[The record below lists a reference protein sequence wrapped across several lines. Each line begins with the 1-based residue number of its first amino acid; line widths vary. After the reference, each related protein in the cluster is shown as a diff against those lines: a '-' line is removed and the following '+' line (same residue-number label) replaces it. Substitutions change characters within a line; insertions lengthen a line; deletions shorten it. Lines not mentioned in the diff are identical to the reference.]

1 MKSLLALTL
10 ALPGCLAACLAPS
23 LAAAQSYPD
32 KPVRLV
38 VPYAP
43 GGAVDGA
50 ARALSA
56 GLGARL
62 QATVIVENKPGANGT
77 IGAVHAASSPAD
89 GYTLFLGNVDTQVV
103 NPLVKLKKRY
113 DPVEGFE
120 PIGEVGRIPMVMVIR
135 NGLKVR
141 SQAELVSAAR
151 EKPGA
156 LTFGS
161 WGVGSTAHLAM
172 ALLERQN
179 GIELNHIAYSGA
191 GPIYT
196 ALMGGF
202 VDMTLAQVSWATGA
216 AKEGKVQILGLT
228 SARRTALAPEIPTL
242 AEAGFSGYAA
252 EQWVALYAPRGT
264 PSPIRSKLG
273 QALAG
278 WLATAESQQQL
289 RSVGIEAG
297 NASASQLAERQKA
310 ETSLW
315 AQVIQQ
321 KNIRLDD

>member
-1 MKSLLALTL
+1 MKPLLTL
-10 ALPGCLAACLAPS
+10 LSCLATGLAPTF
-23 LAAAQSYPD
+23 AAAQAWPD

-50 ARALSA
+50 ARALGA

-62 QATVIVENKPGANGT
+62 QATVIVENKPGANGV
-77 IGAVHAASSPAD
+77 IGAVHASSSPAD

-103 NPLVKLKKRY
+103 NPLVKTRKRY

-135 NGLKVR
+135 NGLQVR
-141 SQAELVSAAR
+141 SQADLVRVAR
-151 EKPGA
+151 DKPGA

-179 GIELNHIAYSGA
+179 GIELNHVAYSGA

-242 AEAGFSGYAA
+242 AEAGFVGYAA

-264 PSPIRSKLG
+264 PAPVRAKLAS
-273 QALAG
+273 ALAA
-278 WLATAESQQQL
+278 WLATPEAREQL
-289 RSVGIEAG
+289 KGVGIEAG
-297 NASASQLAERQKA
+297 NGNAAQIAERQKT
-310 ETSLW
+310 ETIVW

>member
-1 MKSLLALTL
+1 MKYLLTLLACIASCTNPTL
-10 ALPGCLAACLAPS
+10 AN
-23 LAAAQSYPD
+23 AQNSQTYPD
-32 KPVRLV
+32 RPIRLV

-50 ARALSA
+50 ARALA
-56 GLGARL
+56 VGLGQRL
-62 QATVIVENKPGANGT
+62 QGTAIVENKPGANGT
-77 IGAVHAASSPAD
+77 IGAVHASTSPPD

-135 NGLKVR
+135 NGLNVR
-141 SQAELVSAAR
+141 SQAELVRAAR

-179 GIELNHIAYSGA
+179 SIELNHVAYSGA
-191 GPIYT
+191 SPIYT

-216 AKEGKVQILGLT
+216 AREGKVQILGLT
-228 SARRTALAPEIPTL
+228 SARRSTLAPEIPTL
-242 AEAGFSGYAA
+242 AEAGFVGYAA

-264 PSPIRSKLG
+264 PAPVRTRLA
-273 QALAG
+273 QALSA
-278 WLATAESQQQL
+278 WLATAEAQQQL
-289 RSVGIEAG
+289 KSVGIEAG
-297 NASASQLAERQKA
+297 NSTAAQMAERQKA
-310 ETSLW
+310 ETSAW
-315 AQVIQQ
+315 AQLIAQ